1 MASLLL
7 AIIYLAFISLG
18 LPDSLLGSAWPE
30 MHQVLGVELSAMGIV
45 TTLISVGTVISTL
58 LSDRLA
64 RRFPTEAIVT
74 VSVGLTAVG
83 LFGFSIAPRFWVLCL
98 FAIPYGLG
106 AGSIDAALNNYVALH
121 YSSRHMSWLHCFWG
135 VGAVISPYVMSF
147 ALGTELGW
155 SGGYGIIGG
164 LQVLIL
170 LVLIFT
176 LPIWK
181 KANQAFDGEPQKNGA
196 KEENIKENKPE
207 NIEDSKPENI
217 EDSKPE
223 NIEDSEPENIEENK
237 AKSVG
242 LLGALK
248 IPGVPLV
255 LLGFL
260 GYCAA
265 ESTVMVWASTYF
277 FEAKQVGEELA
288 AALGAL
294 FFIGMTVGRFAAG
307 FVSNKVGD
315 KNMIRAGFAISAV
328 GVLVVAAFSGVTLS
342 IIGFLLIGIGFAPIY
357 PSIIHS
363 TPSSFGKENS
373 QAVIGIQ
380 MASAYLGSILAPP
393 IFGLIANY
401 VNVRLLPLYLAAF
414 MIMSVVMLEKLN
426 RKEKQ

>member
-147 ALGTELGW
+147 ALSTELGW

-196 KEENIKENKPE
+196 EEENLKENKPKNIEDSEPE
-207 NIEDSKPENI
+207 NIEDSK
-217 EDSKPE
+217 
-223 NIEDSEPENIEENK
+223 PENIEENK

-380 MASAYLGSILAPP
+380 MASAYLGSTLAPP

>member
-181 KANQAFDGEPQKNGA
+181 KANQAFDREPHKNGT
-196 KEENIKENKPE
+196 EEEKIKENKPK

-217 EDSKPE
+217 E
-223 NIEDSEPENIEENK
+223 ENK
-237 AKSVG
+237 AKSAG

-328 GVLVVAAFSGVTLS
+328 GVLAVAAFSGVTLS

-380 MASAYLGSILAPP
+380 MASAYLGSTLAPP

-401 VNVRLLPLYLAAF
+401 VNVRLLPLYLATF

-426 RKEKQ
+426 RKEK

>member
-181 KANQAFDGEPQKNGA
+181 KANQAFVAEVQKNGA
-196 KEENIKENKPE
+196 EEENIKENK
-207 NIEDSKPENI
+207 
-217 EDSKPE
+217 
-223 NIEDSEPENIEENK
+223 PENIEENK

-380 MASAYLGSILAPP
+380 MASAYLGSTLAPP

-401 VNVRLLPLYLAAF
+401 VNVRLLPLYLAIF